1 MFCVNIR
8 FYVAEI
14 SIPKLF
20 DLSWKCIATE
30 NFYIHC
36 FVFAYIVIFSSFHI
50 FMTLSQEFLGILIT
64 KLLK

>member
-1 MFCVNIR
+1 MFNVNIR

-14 SIPKLF
+14 SIPKSLIYHEHA
-20 DLSWKCIATE
+20 LQLRI
-30 NFYIHC
+30 FYIYC
-36 FVFAYIVIFSSFHI
+36 FVFAYVVILSSFHI